1 MGNDSVIAVSTS
13 LSPSP
18 KLANND
24 GSMHNAFGSVS
35 LNASAFIAN
44 LVNYGTVT
52 QVGSQVINNYV
63 APDPRTTESGKRDAL
78 VNWLAPRD
86 YTQEYPGF
94 SDKAARG
101 TGRWFLESEPYASWR
116 RRETRHLWCSGK
128 PGAGKSILTS
138 IVIKELKRGSKDCR
152 VAFLYLS
159 YKQQKASLTELLGGL
174 ASQLIGSPWPACVQH
189 VWNQEK
195 DKPNPFG
202 SHPEL
207 SQVED
212 LLSELAAAKDTFLIV
227 DALDEFDPSLRQG
240 LVNRLCRIKNASVL
254 VTSRDQMA
262 EGFEESVE
270 IVAQDADV
278 LCYVSLRISEEERLR
293 RYVARDP
300 SLRAEIDQAIC
311 EKVNGM
317 FLLARCHMDT
327 LASMVSTG
335 EVRRALQ
342 KLPSDPDAMYTDAL
356 KRINAQHI
364 SKRQWALS
372 ILGWMVH
379 MQRPLQL
386 DELRHALLI
395 GDNMGNGALQ
405 PGDPPFFDHSYL
417 LSREDILAFSCGLV
431 EIDANNDDTVKLIH
445 FTAQEFFDERRVEY
459 FPNFHA
465 RIALACAKYLCLPRL
480 EVADPDRPE
489 ERQYGEY
496 TSSDLRDGPNDYTE
510 EFREYERLRD
520 YSKCKEEIRLGKRID
535 KLDEYEYIVRHVI
548 VPKNVDCRRPWG
560 PLPAK
565 DYTNGS
571 GVLRVLNPGEKLWLY
586 PFTVYAGNFMAH
598 HFRNIGDD
606 DSRAVV
612 EDQTRMLWERP
623 QKLALQKWIICKLS
637 WDIGLQLET
646 LTDYAAFVGSP
657 RLLELYS
664 KGLPIAVREKALEIA
679 IQNGCSHVVKAL
691 LSTGSLVNLTS
702 FNGHCLLLGA
712 AQKGFLRE
720 VNEVVCSIADSLERA
735 KRYRKSRTVMTRTKD
750 WFDGQPR
757 LDTSKHGQHFPG
769 LSMIKL
775 EAYIRLLEASA
786 SGNAAAVRQL
796 FENQS
801 VDAAISA
808 DPAAKVKPNKVL
820 EIETKAHLV
829 KTSFFLCAE
838 NSHEQAVEV
847 LLDNGIDVDARDNEW
862 QTPLLR
868 AVYRDSWPIMK
879 LLLRKGAT
887 IDWRMWM
894 IDERPDRGEVLKLLH
909 KISPDSGLPA
919 VRHAVGRGDLGLL
932 QQLLGLGL
940 NPTTR
945 DWDGDTPL
953 HLACE
958 FGLVEFIGPLIQAGT
973 PPSIRNPSGKTPLH
987 HALSMGEA
995 ECAKYLL
1002 EHGADISARDHN
1014 GDTPL
1019 HSAARFPKEES
1030 VQVLLEAGADC
1041 NALSWQNKTPLDEAC
1056 RDYIVDL
1063 LVKYGAKTGSRLT
1076 KSVSKTPGLNPT
1088 QPKAGPATIL
1098 ARPTQVRNFSRLL
1111 KHPG

>member
-1 MGNDSVIAVSTS
+1 
-13 LSPSP
+13 
-18 KLANND
+18 
-24 GSMHNAFGSVS
+24 
-35 LNASAFIAN
+35 
-44 LVNYGTVT
+44 
-52 QVGSQVINNYV
+52 
-63 APDPRTTESGKRDAL
+63 
-78 VNWLAPRD
+78 
-86 YTQEYPGF
+86 
-94 SDKAARG
+94 
-101 TGRWFLESEPYASWR
+101 
-116 RRETRHLWCSGK
+116 
-128 PGAGKSILTS
+128 
-138 IVIKELKRGSKDCR
+138 
-152 VAFLYLS
+152 
-159 YKQQKASLTELLGGL
+159 
-174 ASQLIGSPWPACVQH
+174 
-189 VWNQEK
+189 
-195 DKPNPFG
+195 
-202 SHPEL
+202 
-207 SQVED
+207 
-212 LLSELAAAKDTFLIV
+212 
-227 DALDEFDPSLRQG
+227 
-240 LVNRLCRIKNASVL
+240 
-254 VTSRDQMA
+254 
-262 EGFEESVE
+262 
-270 IVAQDADV
+270 
-278 LCYVSLRISEEERLR
+278 
-293 RYVARDP
+293 
-300 SLRAEIDQAIC
+300 
-311 EKVNGM
+311 
-317 FLLARCHMDT
+317 
-327 LASMVSTG
+327 
-335 EVRRALQ
+335 
-342 KLPSDPDAMYTDAL
+342 
-356 KRINAQHI
+356 
-364 SKRQWALS
+364 
-372 ILGWMVH
+372 
-379 MQRPLQL
+379 
-386 DELRHALLI
+386 
-395 GDNMGNGALQ
+395 
-405 PGDPPFFDHSYL
+405 
-417 LSREDILAFSCGLV
+417 
-431 EIDANNDDTVKLIH
+431 
-445 FTAQEFFDERRVEY
+445 
-459 FPNFHA
+459 
-465 RIALACAKYLCLPRL
+465 
-480 EVADPDRPE
+480 
-489 ERQYGEY
+489 
-496 TSSDLRDGPNDYTE
+496 
-510 EFREYERLRD
+510 
-520 YSKCKEEIRLGKRID
+520 
-535 KLDEYEYIVRHVI
+535 
-548 VPKNVDCRRPWG
+548 
-560 PLPAK
+560 
-565 DYTNGS
+565 
-571 GVLRVLNPGEKLWLY
+571 
-586 PFTVYAGNFMAH
+586 
-598 HFRNIGDD
+598 
-606 DSRAVV
+606 
-612 EDQTRMLWERP
+612 MLWERP

-720 VNEVVCSIADSLERA
+720 VNEV
-735 KRYRKSRTVMTRTKD
+735 
-750 WFDGQPR
+750 
-757 LDTSKHGQHFPG
+757 
-769 LSMIKL
+769 
-775 EAYIRLLEASA
+775 
-786 SGNAAAVRQL
+786 
-796 FENQS
+796 
-801 VDAAISA
+801 
-808 DPAAKVKPNKVL
+808 PNKVL

-894 IDERPDRGEVLKLLH
+894 IDEP
-909 KISPDSGLPA
+909 

-958 FGLVEFIGPLIQAGT
+958 FGLVEFIGPLIQAGA

>member
-1 MGNDSVIAVSTS
+1 
-13 LSPSP
+13 
-18 KLANND
+18 
-24 GSMHNAFGSVS
+24 
-35 LNASAFIAN
+35 
-44 LVNYGTVT
+44 
-52 QVGSQVINNYV
+52 
-63 APDPRTTESGKRDAL
+63 
-78 VNWLAPRD
+78 
-86 YTQEYPGF
+86 
-94 SDKAARG
+94 
-101 TGRWFLESEPYASWR
+101 
-116 RRETRHLWCSGK
+116 
-128 PGAGKSILTS
+128 
-138 IVIKELKRGSKDCR
+138 
-152 VAFLYLS
+152 
-159 YKQQKASLTELLGGL
+159 
-174 ASQLIGSPWPACVQH
+174 
-189 VWNQEK
+189 
-195 DKPNPFG
+195 
-202 SHPEL
+202 
-207 SQVED
+207 
-212 LLSELAAAKDTFLIV
+212 
-227 DALDEFDPSLRQG
+227 
-240 LVNRLCRIKNASVL
+240 
-254 VTSRDQMA
+254 
-262 EGFEESVE
+262 
-270 IVAQDADV
+270 
-278 LCYVSLRISEEERLR
+278 
-293 RYVARDP
+293 
-300 SLRAEIDQAIC
+300 
-311 EKVNGM
+311 
-317 FLLARCHMDT
+317 MDT

-431 EIDANNDDTVKLIH
+431 EIDANNEDTVKLIH
-445 FTAQEFFDERRVEY
+445 FTAQEFFDERRLEY

-691 LSTGSLVNLTS
+691 LSTGLVNLTS

-894 IDERPDRGEVLKLLH
+894 IDERPDRGEGETKIFLAVVL
-909 KISPDSGLPA
+909 
-919 VRHAVGRGDLGLL
+919 AVGFDVDSNR
-932 QQLLGLGL
+932 
-940 NPTTR
+940 
-945 DWDGDTPL
+945 
-953 HLACE
+953 
-958 FGLVEFIGPLIQAGT
+958 
-973 PPSIRNPSGKTPLH
+973 SS
-987 HALSMGEA
+987 EA
-995 ECAKYLL
+995 VA
-1002 EHGADISARDHN
+1002 
-1014 GDTPL
+1014 
-1019 HSAARFPKEES
+1019 
-1030 VQVLLEAGADC
+1030 Q
-1041 NALSWQNKTPLDEAC
+1041 
-1056 RDYIVDL
+1056 
-1063 LVKYGAKTGSRLT
+1063 
-1076 KSVSKTPGLNPT
+1076 
-1088 QPKAGPATIL
+1088 
-1098 ARPTQVRNFSRLL
+1098 NFSRLWFTSSPPCRRPWR
-1111 KHPG
+1111 PGPATAAVGPGTQPYHSRLGRGHTFTSCLRIRPGRIHRSPDPSRDPTLDQKSVWQDSFASCAFHGRGGVCQVFARARGRHLRPRPQWRYSIAFGSALSQGRKCPSSFGGRR